1 MKGFL
6 CIPLWPRSLFSAA
19 ILPDFGSVLGRLL
32 LWVSV
37 VCLAPWLAE
46 DGHAAPEEATQAFS
60 APGVTQA
67 MRDIKLSM
75 TVVGRIEGLLVKE
88 GQRVRRDELL
98 LHLDRRLEE
107 LEVQR
112 RKFLLA
118 DTVRIEELR
127 SKEKKLTEQVNA
139 LRHLIGSGG
148 VSRKQFEDEEMALGA
163 VSSERK
169 GLEAAKRREQVEL
182 EAASEQF
189 ERRHLRAPM
198 DGVVTKVLLH
208 VGESVA
214 ANEPVMHLVD
224 VSRVRFLGTVPAQV
238 GAQVQEGRKVTIQFV
253 LNDPHDKTL
262 LRQAVIVFVSPITDA
277 ASGLV
282 EVIAEFDNLDGSV
295 KPGIS
300 GRMLF

>member
-1 MKGFL
+1 M
-6 CIPLWPRSLFSAA
+6 PPWPYSPSSTEMPRDAG
-19 ILPDFGSVLGRLL
+19 PVLGRFVLFFGMVCGVHLL
-32 LWVSV
+32 
-37 VCLAPWLAE
+37 AQ
-46 DGHAAPEEATQAFS
+46 DGHAASEVAAQSFS

-75 TVVGRIEGLLVKE
+75 TVVGRIEGLLVTE
-88 GQRVRRDELL
+88 GQRVHRDALL

-112 RKFLLA
+112 RKLLLA

-127 SKEKKLTEQVNA
+127 SKEKKLSEQVNS

-148 VSRKQFEDEEMALGA
+148 VSRKQFEDEELALAA
-163 VSSERK
+163 VISERK
-169 GLEAAKRREQVEL
+169 TLEVAKRREQVEL
-182 EAASEQF
+182 DVAMESF

-214 ANEPVMHLVD
+214 ANEPVLHLVD

-238 GAQVQEGRKVTIQFV
+238 GAQLQEGRTVTIQLV
-253 LNDPHDKTL
+253 LNDPNDKTL
-262 LRQAVIVFVSPITDA
+262 LRQAVIVFVSPVTDA

>member
-1 MKGFL
+1 MRGFAVR
-6 CIPLWPRSLFSAA
+6 IFHIA
-19 ILPDFGSVLGRLL
+19 LL
-32 LWVSV
+32 ATV
-37 VCLAPWLAE
+37 VCIASLTASR
-46 DGHAAPEEATQAFS
+46 GHAASESTPQAFM

-88 GQRVRRDELL
+88 GQQVRRDELL

-112 RKFLLA
+112 RKLLLA

-127 SKEKKLTEQVNA
+127 SKEKKLAEQVKS
-139 LRHLIGSGG
+139 LRQLIGSGG
-148 VSRKQFEDEEMALGA
+148 VSRKQYEDEEMALSA

-169 GLEAAKRREQVEL
+169 ALEAAKLREQVEL
-182 EAASEQF
+182 DVAIESF
-189 ERRHLRAPM
+189 ERRHLRSPM
-198 DGVVTKVLLH
+198 NGVVTKVLLH

-224 VSRVRFLGTVPAQV
+224 VSRVRFMGTVPSWV
-238 GAQVQEGRKVTIQFV
+238 GATLREDRKVTIKLD
-253 LNDPHDKTL
+253 LNGPEEKTL
-262 LRQAVIVFVSPITDA
+262 LRQGTVVFVSPVTDA

-300 GRMLF
+300 GQMMF